1 MITCAEKSAILEKT
15 SSQIINEFGLV
26 PWVATEIE
34 FYVTG
39 LEEVEKI
46 SNEIMLSLTEGLK
59 ESGINYIKIEKERG
73 KGQYEVA
80 LRHEA
85 NPLKI
90 ADATCRLKE
99 VLAKAAQ
106 EVCLNADFGAKP
118 LEGQFGSGLHIH
130 LSLHDKEGRN
140 LFIKQGENTYSEPL
154 LYAAGGMLATMK
166 EFMVFFAPHENS
178 YARFAPKMNAP
189 VTVSWGNNNRTTAL
203 RLPTSQDTTRH
214 IEHRVSGSDAD
225 PYLAI
230 AAVLAGAHY
239 GLKHKIRPPEQI
251 YGDASLSMYQ
261 LELLPKSLREAEG
274 LYKAGEVANG
284 YFGDISYKP

>member
-1 MITCAEKSAILEKT
+1 MSLQTRKIEILQNISSAIT
-15 SSQIINEFGLV
+15 SEFGLI

-59 ESGINYIKIEKERG
+59 DSGINYIKIEKERG

-85 NPLKI
+85 HPLKI
-90 ADATCRLKE
+90 AEATCRLKE

-118 LEGQFGSGLHIH
+118 LDGQFGSSLHIH
-130 LSLHDKEGRN
+130 LSLHDKGGRN

-166 EFMVFFAPHENS
+166 ECMVFFAPHENS
-178 YARFAPKMNAP
+178 YVRFAPKMNAP

-203 RLPTSQDTTRH
+203 RLPTSIDTTRH

-225 PYLAI
+225 PNLAI

-261 LELLPKSLREAEG
+261 LELLPKSLTEAGSIFGKSKMAKE
-274 LYKAGEVANG
+274 
-284 YFGDISYKP
+284 YFSELLD